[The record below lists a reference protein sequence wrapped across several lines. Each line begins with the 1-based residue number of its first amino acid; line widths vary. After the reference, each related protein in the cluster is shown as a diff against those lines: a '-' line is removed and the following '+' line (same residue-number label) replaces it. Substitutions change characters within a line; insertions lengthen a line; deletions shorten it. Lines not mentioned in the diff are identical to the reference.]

1 MTRFPFSI
9 WVLVI
14 STALLGLNIDLESG
28 HGFISPVAQNVDTKE
43 VVAGGASLY
52 GVGASPFGHFDCR
65 SNPNTS
71 ACDPNEIVKEESLI
85 DSLTKNLSRD
95 LVNGNYA
102 VMKEFISNVE
112 SCAEVPTEVPAAKVS
127 TTTPENS
134 EISEI
139 IYLQLTSES
148 IPNCDFKQVSRLV
161 QEVKG
166 SVFTAARGGNSGA
179 QVAYGDLLEYELRT
193 AVVSMIIHQKDS
205 VKSSSSLSAALAKQS
220 EIIMYAKSTIT
231 NSLSQQKL
239 LKSVGDYNLEAFS
252 LQ

>member
-1 MTRFPFSI
+1 MTRFSFSI
-9 WVLVI
+9 WVLAI
-14 STALLGLNIDLESG
+14 SAGFLGLNIDLGSG
-28 HGFISPVAQNVDTKE
+28 HGVISPVAQDVDTKE
-43 VVAGGASLY
+43 VVAGVISLY
-52 GVGASPFGHFDCR
+52 GVNASPFRHLDCR

-85 DSLTKNLSRD
+85 DSLAKNLSRD
-95 LVNGNYA
+95 LINGNYF

-112 SCAEVPTEVPAAKVS
+112 DCVEVPAEVPTAALS
-127 TTTPENS
+127 TTTPENT
-134 EISEI
+134 EIPVN
-139 IYLQLTSES
+139 IYLQPTSNIS
-148 IPNCDFKQVSRLV
+148 NCDFKQVSRLK

-166 SVFTAARGGNSGA
+166 SVLAAAQGGSSAA